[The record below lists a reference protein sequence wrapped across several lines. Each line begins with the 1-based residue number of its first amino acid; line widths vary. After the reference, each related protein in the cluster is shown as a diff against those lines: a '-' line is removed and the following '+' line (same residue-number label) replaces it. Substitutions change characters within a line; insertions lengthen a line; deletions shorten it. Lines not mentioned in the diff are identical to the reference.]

1 MIAPPILL
9 PEAFD
14 DVAEAYVW
22 YENRSVGLGDRFLD
36 RVDECIDRIR
46 RNPELCE
53 RIYKDYR
60 RSIVHRFPY
69 VIFYEHRA
77 DTITIYSVFHSA
89 QDPQKW
95 RERLP

>member
-1 MIAPPILL
+1 MIENLILV
-9 PEAFD
+9 PEALD

-46 RNPELCE
+46 RNPEL
-53 RIYKDYR
+53 YQQVHQDYR
-60 RSIVHRFPY
+60 RAIVHRFPY
-69 VIFYEHRA
+69 VIFYEFRL

-89 QDPQKW
+89 QDPRKW

>member
-1 MIAPPILL
+1 MIENVIIL
-9 PEAFD
+9 PEALD
-14 DVAEAYVW
+14 DLVEARAW

-46 RNPELCE
+46 KNPELYE
-53 RIYKDYR
+53 RVHEDYR
-60 RSIVHRFPY
+60 RAIVRRFPY
-69 VIFYEHRA
+69 VVFYELSV

-95 RERLP
+95 RQRLP